1 MRFTLSCIII
11 LFLSAPAAKA
21 QDTFYFP
28 GEWEPHEAVWLGWEE
43 FAPFPPVTVKLV
55 KAMLP
60 TVAIKMIAPDD
71 STLGLA
77 KNYLSR
83 HRIDTTAIRF
93 HVMPDNLIWMR
104 DHGGLFLI
112 NEKNEIKTADF
123 NWSLYGWKK
132 WLADVFDSNADSVNY
147 YMKRWWLDDLGKV
160 DSLMAVAEN
169 AGTVASRVIAEGGAL
184 EMNGKGTLL
193 LNERLMLE
201 RNPGATKEFLEAEF
215 KRMLGVRKIIWMGQG
230 VAEDPHII
238 RTIAGKYI
246 GGGTGGHTDE
256 YVRFADPNTILLAW
270 VDESERDKN
279 PLNQINYQR
288 MSENLRILE
297 QATDQDGKPFRLIKV
312 PLPDPILRPIT
323 IVQKKSENDTT
334 LNMSVRR
341 FPKKDGWKIGD
352 TAIRVSASSYL
363 NYFVTN
369 GVVLLP
375 TYVKAGSS
383 PVKEEK
389 VRQIFS
395 ELYPDRK
402 LVFIECMGLNW
413 YGGGMHCITQ
423 QQPKRRTSAQTT
435 GSASRG
441 R

>member
-11 LFLSAPAAKA
+11 LFLSASAAKA
-21 QDTFYFP
+21 QEAFYFP
-28 GEWEPHEAVWLGWEE
+28 GEWEPHEAVWLGWED
-43 FAPFPPVTVKLV
+43 FAPFHPVSVAMI

-60 TVAIKMIAPDD
+60 TVAIKMVAPDD

-83 HRIDTTAIRF
+83 HNIDTTAIRF

-104 DHGGLFLI
+104 DHGSLFMV
-112 NEKNEIKTADF
+112 NEKGEMRATDF
-123 NWSLYGWKK
+123 NWSTYGLEK
-132 WLADVFDSNADSVNY
+132 WLADIFDNNADSVRHY
-147 YMKRWWLDDLGKV
+147 TELWQDDLGKV

-193 LNERLMLE
+193 LNEHLMLE
-201 RNPGATKEFLEAEF
+201 RNPGATKELLETEF
-215 KRMLGVRKIIWMGQG
+215 KRTLGVRKIIWMGQG
-230 VAEDPHII
+230 VAEDPHLI

-270 VDESERDKN
+270 VDESERGKN
-279 PLNQINYQR
+279 PLNQINSQR

-297 QATDQDGKPFRLIKV
+297 QVTDQDGKPFRIIKV

-323 IVQKKSENDTT
+323 IVEKKSEDDTT
-334 LNMSVRR
+334 LDMSVRR
-341 FPKKDGWKIGD
+341 FPKKDGWKIGAK
-352 TAIRVSASSYL
+352 AIRVAASSYL
-363 NYFVTN
+363 NFFVTN

-383 PVKEEK
+383 PEKEEK
-389 VRQIFS
+389 VRQIFAG
-395 ELYPDRK
+395 LFPDRK
-402 LVFIECMGLNW
+402 LVFIDCMGLNW

-423 QQPKRRTSAQTT
+423 QQPQTRTSTQTESG
-435 GSASRG
+435 GSK
-441 R
+441 

>member
-1 MRFTLSCIII
+1 
-11 LFLSAPAAKA
+11 
-21 QDTFYFP
+21 
-28 GEWEPHEAVWLGWEE
+28 
-43 FAPFPPVTVKLV
+43 
-55 KAMLP
+55 
-60 TVAIKMIAPDD
+60 
-71 STLGLA
+71 
-77 KNYLSR
+77 
-83 HRIDTTAIRF
+83 
-93 HVMPDNLIWMR
+93 MPDNLIWMR
-104 DHGGLFLI
+104 DHGSLFMV
-112 NEKNEIKTADF
+112 NEKGEMKAADF
-123 NWSLYGWKK
+123 NWSTYGLEK
-132 WLADVFDSNADSVNY
+132 WLADIFDNNADSVGY
-147 YMKRWWLDDLGKV
+147 YMKRWQDDLGNV

-169 AGTVASRVIAEGGAL
+169 AGTVTSRVIAEGGAL

-215 KRMLGVRKIIWMGQG
+215 KRMLGLRKIIWLGQG

-256 YVRFADPNTILLAW
+256 YVRFANPNTILLAW

-279 PLNQINYQR
+279 PLNQINYER
-288 MSENLRILE
+288 MSENFRILAR
-297 QATDQDGKPFRLIKV
+297 ATDQDGKPFRIIKV
-312 PLPDPILRPIT
+312 PLPDPILRSMS

-352 TAIRVSASSYL
+352 RAIRIAASSYL
-363 NYFVTN
+363 NFFVTN

-383 PVKEEK
+383 PEKEEK
-389 VRQIFS
+389 VRQIFAG
-395 ELYPDRK
+395 LFPDRK
-402 LVFIECMGLNW
+402 LVFIDCMGLNW

-423 QQPKRRTSAQTT
+423 QQPQRRASTQTASG
-435 GSASRG
+435 GSK
-441 R
+441 